1 MPSIVDESPSQD
13 PNPQLISPSTYGFTS
28 QPSPGQQLASPHRYE
43 YEFGVPSSALSQSN
57 VHQWNVEQQTPDQAL
72 FGSPL
77 AQYASPFDGYGG
89 YDLTS
94 DFSGGLTGVSSS
106 PLLTSSFAASG
117 LPFRGLD
124 YIRNYNPGGFGAGDQ
139 DSLWQSYDPGAL
151 AMTQSCLSASA
162 HPLLLFYHQLLRP
175 LALGFPSADLT
186 ISKITILVGLRQT
199 IKIHYGKA
207 TIQAL
212 LAMTQS
218 YLSAS
223 AKPLTTCM
231 MVFIN
236 YFFGCIYIPDTCFLV
251 ICSFFSLIPCN
262 RAINVVIL

>member
-1 MPSIVDESPSQD
+1 MPPIVDESPSQD

-57 VHQWNVEQQTPDQAL
+57 VQQWNVEQQTPDQAL

-106 PLLTSSFAASG
+106 SPLLSSSFAASG

-124 YIRNYNPGGFGAGDQ
+124 YIRNYNPGGFATGDQ
-139 DSLWQSYDPGAL
+139 DSLWQSYDPGA
-151 AMTQSCLSASA
+151 
-162 HPLLLFYHQLLRP
+162 
-175 LALGFPSADLT
+175 
-186 ISKITILVGLRQT
+186 
-199 IKIHYGKA
+199 
-207 TIQAL
+207 
-212 LAMTQS
+212 
-218 YLSAS
+218 
-223 AKPLTTCM
+223 
-231 MVFIN
+231 
-236 YFFGCIYIPDTCFLV
+236 FGYDPELP
-251 ICSFFSLIPCN
+251 FSLGETSNDLHDGIH
-262 RAINVVIL
+262 